1 MSKVEQKPYVI
12 YLAEI
17 IYKEIVDIKKKNPD
31 ISNIDAIEGF
41 IGTVAYNDI
50 SSGKFHDTWFEYLE
64 NNNFIDKE
72 SGKVIPEE
80 TIKLLKIQKD
90 ATIKQLIKYPE
101 LYYAKTSFPLEIS
114 QRAFDFL
121 WRMCESYELWCK
133 EANQEKLIKLDI
145 INGKHISA
153 FIKADIG
160 KSIKTICF
168 NCINTK
174 IGNHLLNYKKKIN
187 IIAQIHENVWNNKKI
202 IQLNIKDLI
211 L

>member
-17 IYKEIVDIKKKNPD
+17 IYKSIVDIKKKNPD
-31 ISNIDAIEGF
+31 ISNIDAVERF
-41 IGTVAYNDI
+41 IGTITYNNI

-114 QRAFDFL
+114 QRAFDYL
-121 WRMCESYELWCK
+121 WRMCESYELWSK
-133 EANQEKLIKLDI
+133 ETGQIKEL
-145 INGKHISA
+145 
-153 FIKADIG
+153 FL
-160 KSIKTICF
+160 
-168 NCINTK
+168 K
-174 IGNHLLNYKKKIN
+174 IT
-187 IIAQIHENVWNNKKI
+187 
-202 IQLNIKDLI
+202 D
-211 L
+211 